1 MDNLTLESFYKKKKE
16 SFNMIYWSLRKTVLS
31 AKGNQGKN
39 MMAQSLENKLLA
51 MLFLTSNYYIMNNNN
66 IFLKHVDKY
75 YKGIKKN
82 NIKKIYTSRTIYKI
96 LLKRINYKLY
106 NIFLKTLKHKERE
119 NIPDIK
125 YTLYNI
131 NINKNIQEEYLCN
144 IFDKYFKTLLSYLP
158 QYKGKCIFNQFYNID
173 FICDRNLKIIRN
185 IKKNNKYI
193 IYHILFL

>member
-1 MDNLTLESFYKKKKE
+1 
-16 SFNMIYWSLRKTVLS
+16 
-31 AKGNQGKN
+31 
-39 MMAQSLENKLLA
+39 
-51 MLFLTSNYYIMNNNN
+51 MLFLTSNYYLMNNNN

-82 NIKKIYTSRTIYKI
+82 NKKNIYTDRRIYKI

-131 NINKNIQEEYLCN
+131 NINKNIQEEYLSN

-158 QYKGKCIFNQFYNID
+158 QYKGKCIINEFYNMD
-173 FICDRNLKIIRN
+173 FIFHRNLKIIRN

-193 IYHILFL
+193 IYQILFL